1 MTHVD
6 WQSAWWLF
14 SLYRWCRQHQPRVW
28 QIQVV
33 ILNKMESI
41 RNKSKKIRLYSS
53 SFLTTVHLDTGKSNK
68 GLYVYMFKVFF
79 WRKSGIGKWHKF
91 LMFKVNV
98 NKHHM
103 RFFFNKC
110 TLIIINRKVSLFS
123 QRAILQGFMILLILY
138 NSAQLHSKN

>member
-14 SLYRWCRQHQPRVW
+14 SLYRWCGQHQPRVW

-53 SFLTTVHLDTGKSNK
+53 SFLTTVHLDTEKSNK

-79 WRKSGIGKWHKF
+79 GG
-91 LMFKVNV
+91 
-98 NKHHM
+98 
-103 RFFFNKC
+103 
-110 TLIIINRKVSLFS
+110 TL
-123 QRAILQGFMILLILY
+123 A
-138 NSAQLHSKN
+138 